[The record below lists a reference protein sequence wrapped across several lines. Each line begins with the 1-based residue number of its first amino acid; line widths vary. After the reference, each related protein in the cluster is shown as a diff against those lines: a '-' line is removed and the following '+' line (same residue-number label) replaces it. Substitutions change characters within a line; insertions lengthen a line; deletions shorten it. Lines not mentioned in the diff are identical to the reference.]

1 LAGTL
6 PGTDKKPVMC
16 GIVGAV
22 RNQEGVL
29 GALIEGLRVLEY
41 RGYDSSGVAVLT
53 PAGIL
58 VRKKEGRLENLEH
71 ALEDGALAQA
81 SVGIG
86 HTRWAT
92 HGAPS
97 DRNAHPHMGRSGRVA
112 LIHNGIFE
120 NYHELRE
127 ELMADGVEF
136 LSETDTEVVAQ
147 LIDRELLAGKNLPDA
162 LRAALSRVE
171 GHYAVAAI
179 AEGQPNTPLVCA
191 RKGPPLV
198 VAVTPDAA
206 YLASDVL
213 GLLPHTNRVVYLED
227 GDVAILGVGT
237 LEITD
242 LAGNPVERKVHTVD
256 WKPGD
261 SGLGGWPHYMLK
273 EIHEQPDV
281 LARTTLDRMDLG
293 AGDVFIEGGQFQDAF
308 LKDVKRIQVL
318 ACGTALHAG
327 MIGRYL
333 IEGLARVPVDFDFAS
348 EFRYRNPVLV
358 PGTLALAITQSGETA
373 DTLAATRLAKDLGAK
388 VACICNVAG
397 STQVRDSDQVLLTHA
412 GPEIGVAST
421 KAFTAQV
428 AACVLLAVRLGRAKG
443 TLSADR
449 ARALLVEMRELRGK
463 METMLSEPMRE
474 HIRSLAKQHARAKGF
489 FFLGRGVN
497 FPVALE
503 GALKLKEI
511 SYMHAEGYAAGE
523 MKHGPI
529 ALIDPGMT
537 IVAINA
543 PGSVADKVR
552 SNIEQVKSRGGVAL
566 SVGSHA
572 GSHQIAGQSIEVPAS
587 DEWLSPILNTIP
599 LQLLSY
605 YIADLRGCDI
615 DKPRNLA
622 KSVTV
627 E

>member
-1 LAGTL
+1 
-6 PGTDKKPVMC
+6 MC

-22 RNQEGVL
+22 RSQEGVL

-41 RGYDSSGVAVLT
+41 RGYDSSGVAVLGSG
-53 PAGIL
+53 GIQ
-58 VRKKEGRLENLEH
+58 VRKKEGRLENLEKEL
-71 ALEDGALAQA
+71 ADGALAGA

-92 HGAPS
+92 HGEPS
-97 DRNAHPHMGRSGRVA
+97 DRNAHPHMGASGQVA

-120 NYHELRE
+120 NYLELRE
-127 ELMADGVEF
+127 ELSGQGVEF
-136 LSETDTEVVAQ
+136 VSDTDTEVVAH
-147 LIDRELLAGKNLPDA
+147 LLDREVAAGASLADA
-162 LRAALSRVE
+162 MRSALGRVE

-179 AEGQPNTPLVCA
+179 AQGESDTPIVCA

-198 VAVTPDAA
+198 VAVTSDAA

-213 GLLPHTNRVVYLED
+213 GLLPHTDQVVYLED
-227 GDVAILGVGT
+227 GDVAVLGVGSLT
-237 LEITD
+237 VTD
-242 LAGNPVERKVHTVD
+242 IQGNVQERATHTVD

-281 LARTTLDRMDLG
+281 LARTAFDRMDLEG
-293 AGDVFIEGGQFQDAF
+293 GDVVIEGGQFQDEF
-308 LKDVKRIQVL
+308 LKDVTRVQVL

-333 IEGLARVPVDFDFAS
+333 IEGLARVPVDVDFAS
-348 EFRYRNPVLV
+348 EFRYRDPVLAE
-358 PGTLALAITQSGETA
+358 GTLALAITQSGETA
-373 DTLAATRLAKDLGAK
+373 DTLAATRLAKELGAK
-388 VACICNVAG
+388 VACVCNVAG
-397 STQVRDSDQVLLTHA
+397 STQVRESDQVLLTHA

-428 AACVLLAVRLGRAKG
+428 AAIVLLAIRMGRAKG
-443 TLSADR
+443 TLSAER
-449 ARALLVEMRELRGK
+449 AGELLGEMRELRGK
-463 METMLSEPMRE
+463 IEGLLAEPMRE
-474 HIRSLAKQHARAKGF
+474 HIKALAKQHARAKGF

-497 FPVALE
+497 FPVAME

-543 PGSVADKVR
+543 PGIVADKVL
-552 SNIEQVKSRGGVAL
+552 SNIEQVKSRKGVAL
-566 SVGSHA
+566 SVGSHP
-572 GSHQIAGQSIEVPAS
+572 GSHQVAGQCIEVPET

>member
-1 LAGTL
+1 
-6 PGTDKKPVMC
+6 MC

-22 RNQEGVL
+22 RREEGVL

-41 RGYDSSGVAVLT
+41 RGYDSSGVAVIKD
-53 PAGIL
+53 GRML
-58 VRKKEGRLENLEH
+58 VRKKEGRLENLEA
-71 ALEDGALAQA
+71 ALQDGALEGA
-81 SVGIG
+81 SIGIG

-92 HGAPS
+92 HGEPS
-97 DRNAHPHMGRSGRVA
+97 DRNAHPHQGRSGRVA

-120 NYHELRE
+120 NYLELRE
-127 ELMADGVEF
+127 ELLADGVEF
-136 LSETDTEVVAQ
+136 LSETDTEIVAH
-147 LIDRELLAGKNLPDA
+147 LIDREMAQGLSLPDA
-162 LRAALSRVE
+162 VRAALRRVQ
-171 GHYAVAAI
+171 GHYAVAVI
-179 AEGQPNTPLVCA
+179 AEDEPETPLVCA
-191 RKGPPLV
+191 RQGPPLV
-198 VAVTPDAA
+198 VAATPNAA

-213 GLLPHTNRVVYLED
+213 GLLPHTNKVVYLED
-227 GDVAILGVGT
+227 GDVAVLGAGT
-237 LEITD
+237 LQVTD
-242 LAGNPVERKVHTVD
+242 FAGQKVEREEHQID

-281 LARTTLDRMDLG
+281 LARTTLERMDLDK
-293 AGDVFIEGGQFQDAF
+293 GDVVIEGGQFGNEAMRAVQ
-308 LKDVKRIQVL
+308 RIQVL

-333 IEGLARVPVDFDFAS
+333 IEGLARVPVDVDFAS
-348 EFRYRNPVLV
+348 EFRYRNPVLTA
-358 PGTLALAITQSGETA
+358 GTMALAISQSGETA
-373 DTLAATRLAKDLGAK
+373 DTLAATRLAKELGAQ
-388 VACICNVAG
+388 VACICNSAG
-397 STQVRDSDQVLLTHA
+397 STQVREADEVLLTHA

-428 AACVLLAVRLGRAKG
+428 AACVLLAIRLGRAKG

-449 ARALLVEMRELRGK
+449 ARELLHGLRNLREQIEHL
-463 METMLSEPMRE
+463 LSEPVRE

-537 IVAINA
+537 IVAVNA
-543 PGSVADKVR
+543 PGVVADKVR

-566 SVGSHA
+566 SVGSHQ
-572 GSHQIAGQSIEVPAS
+572 GSHKIAGQCIEVPET
-587 DEWLSPILNTIP
+587 DEWLSPILNSIP